1 MEENENENEE
11 ILLLDFKCELHPTI
25 SFSNLNK
32 FRKSGMLC
40 DVQIKVG
47 DSLFSV
53 HKVVLSSCSGYFQA
67 MFTSGLREQTAQV
80 VELHEVDPMSVSL
93 LLDFIYTSEIQIANE
108 NVQRLLPASKLLQLD
123 KVTEA
128 CCNFLMQQL
137 DPCNALGILMFA
149 ENHSCQDLV
158 NFTSD
163 YVMHNFLEISNKE
176 EFLTLSYDRMKFFLS
191 SDKLVVNEEENVYN
205 AVIKWVKF
213 ESGNRQKYLFNLISC
228 VHLPLLRRDFL
239 MLTVEPEELIKQ
251 DAQCKDLLIEAMKY
265 HLMPEMRRYLQK
277 KRTTFRHSEG
287 TEKFIFIVG
296 GQSLFAYHSDC
307 EIYCPKTEKWISIL
321 PMTMRR
327 SRVGIGVVYDK
338 LYVVGGFDGSQDL
351 ASVEICNA
359 NNKTWSSGLQMGT
372 NRSCLGVAVLHNLLY
387 AIGGFDGS
395 SCLNSVERF
404 DPLSNQWMSVAMM
417 HHKRFVELTFCL

>member
-1 MEENENENEE
+1 M
-11 ILLLDFKCELHPTI
+11 
-25 SFSNLNK
+25 
-32 FRKSGMLC
+32 
-40 DVQIKVG
+40 
-47 DSLFSV
+47 
-53 HKVVLSSCSGYFQA
+53 
-67 MFTSGLREQTAQV
+67 
-80 VELHEVDPMSVSL
+80 
-93 LLDFIYTSEIQIANE
+93 
-108 NVQRLLPASKLLQLD
+108 
-123 KVTEA
+123 
-128 CCNFLMQQL
+128 
-137 DPCNALGILMFA
+137 
-149 ENHSCQDLV
+149 
-158 NFTSD
+158 
-163 YVMHNFLEISNKE
+163 
-176 EFLTLSYDRMKFFLS
+176 
-191 SDKLVVNEEENVYN
+191 YN